1 MLPRDTD
8 PEVQRILDDHY
19 RKMKPAEKGAMVRN
33 AWRTARSLQLAGLR
47 VQYPDE
53 SEESIEA
60 RLAERW
66 LGRELYQRVVAFM
79 SESGA

>member
-19 RKMKPAEKGAMVRN
+19 RKMKPSEKGAMVRN